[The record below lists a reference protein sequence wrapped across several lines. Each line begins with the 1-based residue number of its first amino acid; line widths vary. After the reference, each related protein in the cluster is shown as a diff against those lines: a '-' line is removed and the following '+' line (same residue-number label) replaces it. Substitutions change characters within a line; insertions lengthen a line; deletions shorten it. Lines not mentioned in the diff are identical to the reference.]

1 MNYRHSL
8 ALLSLLSS
16 ANSLADSV
24 TFDPNVLR
32 ARGLD
37 LQLAEYF
44 QDAPRFQQG
53 THSLLLSVNGV
64 PKGRVLATFD
74 EQGELCTT
82 ETLLEQANMRVE
94 ALPNLDCRRF
104 VDSFDGVIARLDPG
118 KEQIELLLPT
128 GLVAPTAAARRN
140 YAHGGSAAL
149 FNYDALVLGNEY
161 VGQTTHYR
169 SLNTELGLNI
179 NDWALRSRQ
188 SYAAFDG
195 SSQTEHLYAYAS
207 RTFESLQT
215 NLQLGQLN
223 MASPLFAGEAFT
235 GVQLQPEAALGEL
248 EADSEGA
255 HVEGIAYSAARVEV
269 RQNGALIYT
278 TLVPP
283 GPFSLVGLPLL
294 SQSLDLEV
302 TVYEEDG
309 QQRSF
314 IVPGDSLG
322 GLAPG
327 RQPGFAVTAGRV
339 RRYARDDRDAP
350 DFVAASKDWRLAAG
364 KQLTAGAMLG
374 SDYQSAGM
382 ALQIPLLPRTALG
395 LRQVVSRARREDQ
408 LGAQFQFSLST
419 ALTERVSANLSV
431 TQQVQGF
438 RTLSDT
444 TWNRDT
450 DQPDQRIRNQMT
462 LGLSGASLL
471 LGSFSGGFS
480 RFTDFEDDTSSRLS
494 ASWSRMFQRTSVSL
508 SLERDMGGSA
518 HDSRGFATYLTV
530 SVPMGRSG
538 ALRSFVR
545 KDDLSGTR
553 SGLRLNQQINDA
565 VAYSATVERPENGEA
580 DVSGRLNLLPRYTQV
595 DLGYSQ
601 RGSGSTGYDFGARG
615 GVALH
620 SEGLTLSPYTVR
632 ETFALL
638 KAGDAAGVKLR
649 TPYGPVWTD
658 AAGRA
663 VVASV
668 PAYRN
673 TRVEID
679 TASLARNVDVLN
691 GYREIAA
698 ARGSVQRLEFQMAT
712 SRRVLLHAHTADDQV
727 VGKGFGVFDEL
738 GRYVTSVLDDGRI
751 FLSDIQ
757 ADAALHVQKADGSR
771 CHLTFELAEEADPDE
786 LYESAS
792 ARCSEA

>member
-1 MNYRHSL
+1 MKRTRRC
-8 ALLSLLSS
+8 ALLSLLAST
-16 ANSLADSV
+16 NSFADSV

-44 QDAPRFQQG
+44 QDVPRFQEG
-53 THSLLLSVNGV
+53 AYSVLLSVNGV

-74 EQGELCTT
+74 GQGELCTT
-82 ETLLEQANMRVE
+82 EALLEQANMRVE
-94 ALPNLDCRRF
+94 ALPSLECRRF
-104 VDSFDGVIARLDPG
+104 VDSFDGVIARLDPA
-118 KEQIELLLPT
+118 KEQVDLLLPT
-128 GLVAPTAAARRN
+128 ALVASSVAARRS

-149 FNYDALVLGNEY
+149 LNYDALVLGNEY

-188 SYAAFDG
+188 SYAAFEG

-207 RTFESLQT
+207 RTFEPLQT
-215 NLQLGQLN
+215 NVQLGQLN

-248 EADSEGA
+248 DADSQGA

-294 SQSLDLEV
+294 SQTLDLEV
-302 TVYEEDG
+302 IVHEEDG

-314 IVPGDSLG
+314 IVPGNSLG
-322 GLAPG
+322 GLSPG
-327 RQPGFAVTAGRV
+327 RQPGFAVSAGRV

-350 DFVAASKDWRLAAG
+350 DFVAASKDWSLAAG

-382 ALQIPLLPRTALG
+382 ALQIPLSPRTALG
-395 LRQVVSRARREDQ
+395 LRQVLSRARREDQ
-408 LGAQFQFSLST
+408 LGAQFQLSLST
-419 ALTERVSANLSV
+419 AVTERVSANLSV

-462 LGLSGASLL
+462 LGLSGASVS

-480 RFTDFEDDTSSRLS
+480 RYTDFENDTTSRLS

-508 SLERDMGGSA
+508 SLERDMGGTA
-518 HDSRGFATYLTV
+518 RDSRGFATYLTV
-530 SVPMGRSG
+530 SVPIGRNG

-553 SGLRLNQQINDA
+553 SGLRLNQQLNDA
-565 VAYSATVERPENGEA
+565 VAYSATVERPENGDA
-580 DVSGRLNLLPRYTQV
+580 DVSARLNLLPRYTQV

-601 RGSGSTGYDFGARG
+601 RGSGATGYDFGARG

-620 SEGLTLSPYTVR
+620 SEGVTLSPYTVR

-649 TPYGPVWTD
+649 TPHGPVWTD

-668 PAYRN
+668 PAYRK

-679 TASLARNVDVLN
+679 TTSLARNVDVLN
-691 GYREIAA
+691 GYREIEA
-698 ARGSVQRLEFQMAT
+698 ARGSVQRLAFQMVT
-712 SRRVLLHAHTADDQV
+712 SRRVLLHARTADDQV
-727 VGKGFGVFDEL
+727 IGKGFGVFDEQ

-757 ADAALHVQKADGSR
+757 AGIALHVQKGDGSR
-771 CHLTFELAEEADPDE
+771 CHLRFELAEEADPDE

-792 ARCSEA
+792 ARCSDA